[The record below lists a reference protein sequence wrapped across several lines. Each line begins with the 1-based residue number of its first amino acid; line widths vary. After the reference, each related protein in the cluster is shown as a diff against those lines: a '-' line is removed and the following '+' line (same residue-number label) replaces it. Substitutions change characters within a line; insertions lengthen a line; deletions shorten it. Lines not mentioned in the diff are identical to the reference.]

1 MGKPQSN
8 SILSLLLL
16 VLFAGGGWLLAAWI
30 KEPQQAKAVIAS
42 TAGTSGNQPGVFA
55 ADARAA
61 LNLETVN
68 GREIEELLARYGSG
82 SSELH
87 LLAAP
92 LFDKWAAVNPTDAAT
107 SGLALCRTH
116 TPDLLPQF
124 LTALAAQE
132 KCDPVKLLTPLPH
145 GPQHDLAL
153 AALAAALGN
162 RGHSGILQETSAL
175 TRGDRTLLLR
185 EWHRGRA
192 QSDAPAAGAS
202 AAAMTDADDREAA
215 RAGCLLALAA
225 AEPEAALREG
235 ANRADF
241 PLIAAAAYRSWLPR
255 EANSAWKYT
264 MSRTGDPRI
273 ADLCKALLQ
282 AEIPRRRLGEAL
294 PEIQS
299 LLSRHFPAG
308 PPVELLA
315 VIIAALTGE
324 STLMGQRFVESLA
337 GATGPE
343 SLHTPATVLLFD
355 ALCLT
360 DPAAAWRLAGAIV
373 QKEGAKDLRDKN
385 PWTSALSRSD
395 ATPAQRLAAGFPD
408 FTDMTNL
415 ALHWLESDA
424 ATAISTFTAPGVQPP
439 LQRLVIEAALSPKG
453 TAIPL
458 PNLLQWA
465 GLQPAHVPHTIE
477 AVAADRK

>member
-8 SILSLLLL
+8 SILSLLFL
-16 VLFAGGGWLLAAWI
+16 VFFAGGGWLLAAWI
-30 KEPQQAKAVIAS
+30 KKPREATAVIAS

-55 ADARAA
+55 ADAHAV
-61 LNLETVN
+61 LSLETVN
-68 GREIEELLARYGSG
+68 GREIDELLARYGSG

-92 LFDKWAAVNPTDAAT
+92 LFEKWATVNPAEAAT
-107 SGLALCRTH
+107 TGLALCRTH

-124 LTALAAQE
+124 LTALGAQE
-132 KCDPVKLLTPLPH
+132 KCDPLKLLAALPH
-145 GPQHDLAL
+145 GPQHQPAL
-153 AALAAALGN
+153 AALAAAVGN
-162 RGHSGILQETSAL
+162 RGHSGILQEISAL
-175 TRGDRTLLLR
+175 ARSDRTLCLR

-225 AEPEAALREG
+225 ADPEAALRD
-235 ANRADF
+235 AAMRADL
-241 PLIAAAAYRSWLPR
+241 PLIAASAFSSWLPR
-255 EANSAWKYT
+255 DANGAWKYVT
-264 MSRTGDPRI
+264 SRTDDPRI
-273 ADLCKALLQ
+273 ADLCKALLL
-282 AEIPRRRLGEAL
+282 AEIPRRRFSEAL

-299 LLSRHFPAG
+299 LLARHFPAG
-308 PPVELLA
+308 PPMELLA
-315 VIIAALTGE
+315 VIITALTGE
-324 STLMGQRFVESLA
+324 STLVGQKFVESLA
-337 GATGPE
+337 GGIGPGR
-343 SLHTPATVLLFD
+343 LHTPATVLLFD
-355 ALCLT
+355 ALCHT

-373 QKEGAKDLRDKN
+373 QKERAKDVRDKN
-385 PWTSALSRSD
+385 PWTSALSRRD
-395 ATPAQRLAAGFPD
+395 ATPPQRLAAGFPD

-424 ATAISTFTAPGVQPP
+424 ATAISTFTAPGVQAP
-439 LQRLVIEAALSPKG
+439 LQRLVVEAALSPNG
-453 TAIPL
+453 AAIPL

-465 GLQPAHVPHTIE
+465 GLQPAHVAHTIE